1 MIYQKQSY
9 RARQNSSQI
18 YECRNATVFK
28 KKKPAYEYVIAH
40 KVYDNKL
47 TRVFLQMQ

>member
-1 MIYQKQSY
+1 MQLFSIF
-9 RARQNSSQI
+9 R
-18 YECRNATVFK
+18 